1 MDNVRAADRTLNIS
15 EEVLGRVAA
24 LAAQDVK
31 GVAHLEGE
39 RSLQNPSASPVVIR
53 NLGGAISVEVNLIV
67 ENGVRAVVVAKEVQQ
82 AVKQGIQDMTGV
94 TAVHVNVVVCGVEKD
109 V

>member
-31 GVAHLEGE
+31 GVACLKGE
-39 RSLQNPSASPVVIR
+39 RSLRNAAAAPVVIE

-94 TAVHVNVVVCGVEKD
+94 TTVHVNVTVCGVEKD
-109 V
+109 T